1 MTGGGGRACGPGV
14 RVFRRGSATAVAS
27 PGLSGR
33 DRITVSGAVRDAVPL
48 VRDVLAEA
56 GPAYRPFGRAELI
69 DAVVRGVPGTRAG
82 GPPFLRMETAERPG
96 PAVGVERDAV
106 PLFERHF
113 PESYAQPGRP
123 GVRRWAGV
131 YGGDGLALL
140 AVAADAWSAVGCGFV
155 AGVLTAPGARGL
167 GLGAAVSRFVGDA
180 LVRDFGRAALMVDAA
195 DAAAVAA
202 YERVGMRGVPL
213 RAAAVG

>member
-1 MTGGGGRACGPGV
+1 M
-14 RVFRRGSATAVAS
+14 AS

-131 YGGDGLALL
+131 YGGDGRALL